1 MPPGYLIS
9 PIFLLHFLLLSH
21 LVFLPPHADNGWRS
35 KMLSAFSVSPLQQR
49 SLPASSASAP
59 AYLANQP
66 MVAMEHVPLW
76 KQQLMFSNSVTSGSS
91 SLVP

>member
-1 MPPGYLIS
+1 MPSWLLDIS
-9 PIFLLHFLLLSH
+9 HFLLHFLLLSH
-21 LVFLPPHADNGWRS
+21 IVFLPPHADNGWRS
-35 KMLSAFSVSPLQQR
+35 KMLPAFSVPPYSKR

-66 MVAMEHVPLW
+66 MAAIEHVLLW